1 LTCQTDPPTRPTT
14 HFGITAAVLIAA
26 FGVDT
31 IMSSDDHMGG
41 DSDSEDDAPA
51 PPAAAPVVAGVAAMG
66 GDVVAE
72 VAAAA
77 PPSTTFQVAGGS
89 AAAPVRNAVVE
100 QPQPLHMNSRSH
112 VMAETDWNVPLTA
125 ARAAAY
131 AETGPLLSAPFTCFG
146 TSFRL
151 ELTPNDKSAGR
162 GVSLRVRSMGPVHR
176 VHLRSALAEIYV
188 KKTATEQLERSKQRR
203 WAPPTNTVADWDARV
218 DMRDGTAVGW
228 TPLVKQADL
237 EAKERT
243 HFISHD
249 GTMCLHVELYFYAA
263 SMLPNSASLGQDL
276 SQLRRMENTC
286 DARFSLRDGR
296 ELRAH
301 LAVLCARSPYFR
313 TLAYGEH
320 FTKMPQ
326 KDGSYDASEFDEH
339 AFELFVNLT
348 YSDDQ
353 RILEGASAETVLE
366 VLRIADLYCVDTV
379 RSMCDSH
386 LAYGATLNVYT
397 CGTMLA
403 TAHRM
408 GWSALKR
415 AAMEFFK
422 RNKAAVVETATFAK
436 ALESPDLAVEIMRH
450 SV

>member
-1 LTCQTDPPTRPTT
+1 VHKEDA
-14 HFGITAAVLIAA
+14 GGSIAE
-26 FGVDT
+26 FVFRL
-31 IMSSDDHMGG
+31 MSSDHRMDG
-41 DSDSEDDAPA
+41 DSDIEDDASAHPA
-51 PPAAAPVVAGVAAMG
+51 ALAAVNAVLAAGEAGAEAAAAPVPLPTTLQV
-66 GDVVAE
+66 GDA
-72 VAAAA
+72 
-77 PPSTTFQVAGGS
+77 S
-89 AAAPVRNAVVE
+89 AVAPVCNTPVDHPPPLQMSSRN
-100 QPQPLHMNSRSH
+100 H
-112 VMAETDWNVPLTA
+112 VMVETDWNVSMTA

-131 AETGPLLSAPFTCFG
+131 TGLGPLVSAPFTCFG

-151 ELTPNDKSAGR
+151 ELTPNDKSAAR

-188 KKTATEQLERSKQRR
+188 KKSPADQLECSKRR
-203 WAPPTNTVADWDARV
+203 HWTPPTKNVADWDARI

-249 GTMCLHVELYFYAA
+249 DTMCLHVELYFYAA
-263 SMLPNSASLGQDL
+263 SMLPNSASLGSDL
-276 SQLRRMENTC
+276 SQLRRLENTC
-286 DARFSLRDGR
+286 DARFVLRDGR

-313 TLAYGEH
+313 ALVYGEN
-320 FTKMPQ
+320 FTKNPS
-326 KDGSYDASEFDEH
+326 KDGQYDATEFEER
-339 AFELFVNLT
+339 AFELFLDMS

-386 LAYGATLNVYT
+386 LAYGATLSAET
-397 CGTMLA
+397 CGTLLG

-415 AAMEFFK
+415 SAIEFLK
-422 RNKAAVVETATFAK
+422 RNKAVVIETRAFAK
-436 ALESPDLAVEIMRH
+436 CLTENPDLAIEIMRC
-450 SV
+450 V

>member
-1 LTCQTDPPTRPTT
+1 
-14 HFGITAAVLIAA
+14 
-26 FGVDT
+26 
-31 IMSSDDHMGG
+31 MGG
-41 DSDSEDDAPA
+41 DSDSEDDASA
-51 PPAAAPVVAGVAAMG
+51 PPAAGPVVAGVAVMG
-66 GDVVAE
+66 GEAVAE

-77 PPSTTFQVAGGS
+77 PPTTLQAASAS
-89 AAAPVRNAVVE
+89 AAAPACNAIVDR
-100 QPQPLHMNSRSH
+100 PPPPHMNSRNH

-131 AETGPLLSAPFTCFG
+131 AGPGPLLSAPFTCFG

-203 WAPPTNTVADWDARV
+203 WTPPTNTVADWDARV
-218 DMRDGTAVGW
+218 DMRDGSAVGW

-243 HFISHD
+243 HFISYD
-249 GTMCLHVELYFYAA
+249 DTMCLHVELYFYAA
-263 SMLPNSASLGQDL
+263 SMLPNSATLGHDL

-286 DARFSLRDGR
+286 DARFVLRDGR

-386 LAYGATLNVYT
+386 LAYGATLSAET
-397 CGTMLA
+397 CGTLLG

-415 AAMEFFK
+415 SALEFLK
-422 RNKAAVVETATFAK
+422 RNKAAVVETKAFAK
-436 ALESPDLAVEIMRH
+436 CLTENSDLALEIMRM
-450 SV
+450 V